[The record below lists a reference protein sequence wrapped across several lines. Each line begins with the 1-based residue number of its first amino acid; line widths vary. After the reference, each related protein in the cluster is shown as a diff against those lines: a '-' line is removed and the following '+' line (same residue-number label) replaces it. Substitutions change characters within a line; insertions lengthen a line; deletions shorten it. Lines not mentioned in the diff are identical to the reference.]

1 MICNKKHRYLK
12 EYDKLP
18 DAQDNQYGDRHICAG
33 CAYEEGLRD
42 GLAGNTPQRDLSHL
56 AKQAQFAIRMLKLRM
71 MRVMPKVEKEVLN
84 TGRG

>member
-12 EYDKLP
+12 EYDKLL
-18 DAQDNQYGDRHICAG
+18 DAQDNQYGDRHICVG

-56 AKQAQFAIRMLKLRM
+56 PFSQAGTVRHKDAKAAYDAGYA
-71 MRVMPKVEKEVLN
+71 E
-84 TGRG
+84 GRKRSS

>member
-33 CAYEEGLRD
+33 CAYEEGLKD
-42 GLAGNTPQRDLSHL
+42 ALEGNQQKVDISHL
-56 AKQAQFAIRMLKLRM
+56 PYSQAGTVRHKGAIESYNLGYREGLKRKL
-71 MRVMPKVEKEVLN
+71 
-84 TGRG
+84 

>member
-1 MICNKKHRYLK
+1 MICNKMHRYLK

-42 GLAGNTPQRDLSHL
+42 GLAGHTPQRDLSHL
-56 AKQAQFAIRMLKLRM
+56 PFSQAGPVRHKDVNEAYD
-71 MRVMPKVEKEVLN
+71 EGYSY
-84 TGRG
+84 GRNKAL